1 MSLTLKPDSDV
12 RTEAGGGFLLEPCW
26 SRGGGL
32 VSESC
37 WSWGSV
43 TVLLA
48 PVTVRRDLSP
58 AVAGGGNENP
68 AMT

>member
-1 MSLTLKPDSDV
+1 MSLTLKPDSGV
-12 RTEAGGGFLLEPCW
+12 GTEAGGGV
-26 SRGGGL
+26 

-43 TVLLA
+43 AVLLA

-58 AVAGGGNENP
+58 AVAGGANENP